1 MRGQALLVA
10 GAMALSAFAPMSAS
24 AKSPDYGYQ
33 NGYQDSYQGGY
44 QGGYQGSDYQSEQDC
59 LKKKRDRMVAG
70 GALGAIAGAVL
81 GSNVAG
87 RGAKSEGGVLGA
99 VAGAVAGGA
108 IARSTAKCDAYSGGY
123 GPYTQDGAGYHG
135 DPNYDDYGLK
145 GGPYAPASYS
155 YDSSYG
161 RQCGWGEQILRDP
174 NGRSIR
180 ESIYM
185 CKGRDGAWRIQSR

>member
-1 MRGQALLVA
+1 MRGQAVLMA
-10 GAMALSAFAPMSAS
+10 GVMALSAFAPMSAS
-24 AKSPDYGYQ
+24 AKSNDYGYQ
-33 NGYQDSYQGGY
+33 NGYQDQYQGQY
-44 QGGYQGSDYQSEQDC
+44 QGGYQGSDYQQDC

-123 GPYTQDGAGYHG
+123 GQYGNGYQGG
-135 DPNYDDYGLK
+135 DPRYDDYGLE

-155 YDSSYG
+155 YDRSYG
-161 RQCGWGEQILRDP
+161 RQCGWGEEVLRDP
-174 NGRSIR
+174 NGRSVR
-180 ESIYM
+180 QSVYM
-185 CKGRDGAWRIQSR
+185 CKGRDGGWRIEDR